1 MRLLIEF
8 RAVML
13 CLAIVLS
20 TAVCRAQISGT
31 TSNPGQY
38 LAIKKGEDNILSKI
52 TAQTNYRNKEA
63 GIQAELSGTTAK
75 IRNWEQQYN
84 AYLKEASGYAKR
96 TVACCQLYLEGVQ
109 TLNALWEVSAAKK
122 INPQGVFAT
131 MSMNNLYMETAIQFI
146 KTFRSLKK
154 VCAKGTD
161 KNMLNGAERTQLIWN
176 LEREL
181 EQLNSKLRRLAVSI
195 SVFSFEDVWNRA
207 IAGKIDKSNGML
219 ALEAISYVL
228 LLADIFEHVERSP
241 ARADSFSVR
250 IGQNRIV
257 SLRRQPA
264 ILHSIFNLCSVRRRL
279 TFV

>member
-38 LAIKKGEDNILSKI
+38 LAIKKGEDNILNKI
-52 TAQTNYRNKEA
+52 SAQTNYRKKEA
-63 GIQAELSGTTAK
+63 GIQAELSATTAMIK
-75 IRNWEQQYN
+75 NWEQQYN
-84 AYLKEASGYAKR
+84 KYLTTKGFADRIA
-96 TVACCQLYLEGVQ
+96 ADCQLYLEGVQ

-146 KTFRSLKK
+146 KTYRSLKK
-154 VCAKGTD
+154 VCKKGGD
-161 KNMLNGAERTQLIWN
+161 GNMLNGAERTQLIWN

-219 ALEAISYVL
+219 ALEARNRMRRAATSV
-228 LLADIFEHVERSP
+228 
-241 ARADSFSVR
+241 ARYYKLK
-250 IGQNRIV
+250 QN
-257 SLRRQPA
+257 SK
-264 ILHSIFNLCSVRRRL
+264 SWGW
-279 TFV
+279 

>member
-38 LAIKKGEDNILSKI
+38 LAIKKGEDIILSKI
-52 TAQTNYRNKEA
+52 TAQTNYRKKEA

-84 AYLKEASGYAKR
+84 KYLKTTKGFADR
-96 TVACCQLYLEGVQ
+96 IVADCQLYLEGVQ

-131 MSMNNLYMETAIQFI
+131 MSMNNLYMETAMQFI
-146 KTFRSLKK
+146 KTYRSLK
-154 VCAKGTD
+154 
-161 KNMLNGAERTQLIWN
+161 
-176 LEREL
+176 
-181 EQLNSKLRRLAVSI
+181 
-195 SVFSFEDVWNRA
+195 
-207 IAGKIDKSNGML
+207 
-219 ALEAISYVL
+219 
-228 LLADIFEHVERSP
+228 
-241 ARADSFSVR
+241 
-250 IGQNRIV
+250 
-257 SLRRQPA
+257 
-264 ILHSIFNLCSVRRRL
+264 
-279 TFV
+279 

>member
-13 CLAIVLS
+13 CFVILLFPAI
-20 TAVCRAQISGT
+20 CRAQISAT

-38 LAIKKGEDNILSKI
+38 LAIQKGEDYILNKI
-52 TAQTNYRNKEA
+52 TDQTNYRKKEA
-63 GIQAELSGTTAK
+63 GIQAELSGTTTK

-84 AYLKEASGYAKR
+84 SYLKSTSGYAKR

-131 MSMNNLYMETAIQFI
+131 MSMNNLYMETASQFI

-154 VCAKGTD
+154 VVEKGTD
-161 KNMLNGAERTQLIWN
+161 KNMLNGSERTQLIWN

-207 IAGKIDKSNGML
+207 IAGKIEKSNGML
-219 ALEAISYVL
+219 ALEARNRMRRAATSV
-228 LLADIFEHVERSP
+228 
-241 ARADSFSVR
+241 ARYYKLK
-250 IGQNRIV
+250 QN
-257 SLRRQPA
+257 SK
-264 ILHSIFNLCSVRRRL
+264 SWGW
-279 TFV
+279 

>member
-38 LAIKKGEDNILSKI
+38 LAIMKGEDNILSKI
-52 TAQTNYRNKEA
+52 TAQTNYRKKEA
-63 GIQAELSGTTAK
+63 GIQAELSGTTAM

-84 AYLKEASGYAKR
+84 KYLKTTKGFADR
-96 TVACCQLYLEGVQ
+96 IVADCQLYLEGVQ

-131 MSMNNLYMETAIQFI
+131 MSMNNLYMETAMQFI
-146 KTFRSLKK
+146 KTYRSLKK
-154 VCAKGTD
+154 VCKKGGD

-219 ALEAISYVL
+219 ALEARNRMRRAATSV
-228 LLADIFEHVERSP
+228 
-241 ARADSFSVR
+241 ARYYKLK
-250 IGQNRIV
+250 QN
-257 SLRRQPA
+257 SK
-264 ILHSIFNLCSVRRRL
+264 SWGW
-279 TFV
+279 

>member
-13 CLAIVLS
+13 CFAIVLS
-20 TAVCRAQISGT
+20 SAVCRGQISAT
-31 TSNPGQY
+31 TSNPGEY
-38 LAIKKGEDNILSKI
+38 LAIKKGEDNILNEIS
-52 TAQTNYRNKEA
+52 AQTNYRKKEA
-63 GIQAELSGTTAK
+63 GIQAELSETTTK
-75 IRNWEQQYN
+75 IKNWEQQYN
-84 AYLKEASGYAKR
+84 KYLKTTEGFADGIA
-96 TVACCQLYLEGVQ
+96 AACQLYLEGVQ

-146 KTFRSLKK
+146 KTYRSLKK
-154 VCAKGTD
+154 VCKKGGNG
-161 KNMLNGAERTQLIWN
+161 NMLNSAERTQLIWN

-219 ALEAISYVL
+219 ALEARNRMRRAVTSV
-228 LLADIFEHVERSP
+228 
-241 ARADSFSVR
+241 ARYYKLK
-250 IGQNRIV
+250 QN
-257 SLRRQPA
+257 SK
-264 ILHSIFNLCSVRRRL
+264 SWGW
-279 TFV
+279 

>member
-13 CLAIVLS
+13 CFAIVLF
-20 TAVCRAQISGT
+20 TAVCRAQIGAT

-38 LAIKKGEDNILSKI
+38 LAIKMGEDSILNKI
-52 TAQTNYRNKEA
+52 SAQTNYRKKEA
-63 GIQAELSGTTAK
+63 GIQAELSATTANIK
-75 IRNWEQQYN
+75 NWEQQYN
-84 AYLKEASGYAKR
+84 KYLKTTKGFADRIA
-96 TVACCQLYLEGVQ
+96 ADCQLYLEGVQ

-131 MSMNNLYMETAIQFI
+131 MSMNNLYMETAMQFI
-146 KTFRSLKK
+146 KTYRSLKK
-154 VCAKGTD
+154 VCKKGGD
-161 KNMLNGAERTQLIWN
+161 GNMLNGAERTQLIWN

-219 ALEAISYVL
+219 ALEARNRMRRAATSV
-228 LLADIFEHVERSP
+228 
-241 ARADSFSVR
+241 ARYYKLK
-250 IGQNRIV
+250 QN
-257 SLRRQPA
+257 SK
-264 ILHSIFNLCSVRRRL
+264 SWGW
-279 TFV
+279 

>member
-13 CLAIVLS
+13 CFAILLFS
-20 TAVCRAQISGT
+20 AVCRAQIGAT

-38 LAIKKGEDNILSKI
+38 LAIKKGEDNILNKI
-52 TAQTNYRNKEA
+52 SAQTNYRKKEA
-63 GIQAELSGTTAK
+63 GIQAELSATTAK
-75 IRNWEQQYN
+75 IKNWEQQYN
-84 AYLKEASGYAKR
+84 KYLKTTKGFADRIA
-96 TVACCQLYLEGVQ
+96 ADCQLYLEGVQ

-146 KTFRSLKK
+146 KTYRSLKK
-154 VCAKGTD
+154 VCKKGGD
-161 KNMLNGAERTQLIWN
+161 GNMLNGAERTQLIWN

-219 ALEAISYVL
+219 ALEA
-228 LLADIFEHVERSP
+228 RNRMR
-241 ARADSFSVR
+241 RAATSVAKYYKLK
-250 IGQNRIV
+250 QN
-257 SLRRQPA
+257 SK
-264 ILHSIFNLCSVRRRL
+264 SWGW
-279 TFV
+279 

>member
-13 CLAIVLS
+13 CFAIVLS
-20 TAVCRAQISGT
+20 TAVCRGQFSAT
-31 TSNPGQY
+31 TSNPGEY
-38 LAIKKGEDNILSKI
+38 LAIKKGEDNILNEIS
-52 TAQTNYRNKEA
+52 AQTNYRKKEA
-63 GIQAELSGTTAK
+63 GIQAELSATTAK
-75 IRNWEQQYN
+75 IKNWEQQYN
-84 AYLKEASGYAKR
+84 KYLKTTEGFADGIA
-96 TVACCQLYLEGVQ
+96 AACQLYLEGVQ

-146 KTFRSLKK
+146 KTYRSLKK
-154 VCAKGTD
+154 VCKKGGNG
-161 KNMLNGAERTQLIWN
+161 NMLNSAERKQLIWN

-219 ALEAISYVL
+219 ALEARNRMRRAATSV
-228 LLADIFEHVERSP
+228 
-241 ARADSFSVR
+241 ARYYKLK
-250 IGQNRIV
+250 QN
-257 SLRRQPA
+257 SK
-264 ILHSIFNLCSVRRRL
+264 SWGW
-279 TFV
+279 

>member
-1 MRLLIEF
+1 MYSYLLRRYSF
-8 RAVML
+8 L
-13 CLAIVLS
+13 F
-20 TAVCRAQISGT
+20 
-31 TSNPGQY
+31 
-38 LAIKKGEDNILSKI
+38 
-52 TAQTNYRNKEA
+52 YR
-63 GIQAELSGTTAK
+63 GK

-207 IAGKIDKSNGML
+207 IAGK
-219 ALEAISYVL
+219 
-228 LLADIFEHVERSP
+228 
-241 ARADSFSVR
+241 
-250 IGQNRIV
+250 NRQV
-257 SLRRQPA
+257 KWYACP
-264 ILHSIFNLCSVRRRL
+264 
-279 TFV
+279 

>member
-13 CLAIVLS
+13 YFAIVLS
-20 TAVCRAQISGT
+20 MAVCRGQISAT
-31 TSNPGQY
+31 TSNPGEY
-38 LAIKKGEDNILSKI
+38 LAIKKGEDNILKEIS
-52 TAQTNYRNKEA
+52 AQTNYRKKEA
-63 GIQAELSGTTAK
+63 GIQAELSATTAK
-75 IRNWEQQYN
+75 IKNWEQQYN
-84 AYLKEASGYAKR
+84 KYLKTTKGFADRIA
-96 TVACCQLYLEGVQ
+96 ADCQLYLEGVQ

-146 KTFRSLKK
+146 KTYRSLKK
-154 VCAKGTD
+154 VCKKGGD
-161 KNMLNGAERTQLIWN
+161 GNMLNGAERTQLIWN

-219 ALEAISYVL
+219 ALEARNRMRRAATSV
-228 LLADIFEHVERSP
+228 
-241 ARADSFSVR
+241 ARYYKLK
-250 IGQNRIV
+250 QN
-257 SLRRQPA
+257 SK
-264 ILHSIFNLCSVRRRL
+264 SWGW
-279 TFV
+279 

>member
-13 CLAIVLS
+13 CFAIVLS
-20 TAVCRAQISGT
+20 TAVCRGQFSAT
-31 TSNPGQY
+31 TSNPGEY
-38 LAIKKGEDNILSKI
+38 LAIKKGEDNILNEIS
-52 TAQTNYRNKEA
+52 AQTNYRKKEA
-63 GIQAELSGTTAK
+63 GIQAELSETTTK
-75 IRNWEQQYN
+75 IKNWEQQYN
-84 AYLKEASGYAKR
+84 KYLKTTDGFADGIA
-96 TVACCQLYLEGVQ
+96 AACQLYLEGVQ

-146 KTFRSLKK
+146 KTYRSLKK
-154 VCAKGTD
+154 VCKKGD
-161 KNMLNGAERTQLIWN
+161 NGNMLNSAERTQLIWN

-219 ALEAISYVL
+219 ALEARNRMRRAVTSV
-228 LLADIFEHVERSP
+228 
-241 ARADSFSVR
+241 ARYYKLK
-250 IGQNRIV
+250 QN
-257 SLRRQPA
+257 SK
-264 ILHSIFNLCSVRRRL
+264 SWGW
-279 TFV
+279 

>member
-13 CLAIVLS
+13 CFAIVLF
-20 TAVCRAQISGT
+20 TAVCRAQIGAT

-38 LAIKKGEDNILSKI
+38 LAIKKGEDNILNKI
-52 TAQTNYRNKEA
+52 SAQTNYRKKEA
-63 GIQAELSGTTAK
+63 RIQAELSATTAK
-75 IRNWEQQYN
+75 IKNWEQQYN
-84 AYLKEASGYAKR
+84 KYLKTTKGFADRIA
-96 TVACCQLYLEGVQ
+96 ADCQLYLEGVQ

-146 KTFRSLKK
+146 KTYRSLKK
-154 VCAKGTD
+154 VCKKGGD
-161 KNMLNGAERTQLIWN
+161 GNMLNGAERTQLIWN

-219 ALEAISYVL
+219 ALEA
-228 LLADIFEHVERSP
+228 RNRMR
-241 ARADSFSVR
+241 RAATSVAKYYKLK
-250 IGQNRIV
+250 QN
-257 SLRRQPA
+257 SK
-264 ILHSIFNLCSVRRRL
+264 SWGW
-279 TFV
+279 

>member
-13 CLAIVLS
+13 CFAIVLF
-20 TAVCRAQISGT
+20 TAVCRAQIGAT

-38 LAIKKGEDNILSKI
+38 LAIKKGEDNILNKI
-52 TAQTNYRNKEA
+52 SAQTNYRKKEA
-63 GIQAELSGTTAK
+63 GIQAELSATTAK
-75 IRNWEQQYN
+75 IKNWEQQYN
-84 AYLKEASGYAKR
+84 KYLKTTKGFADRIA
-96 TVACCQLYLEGVQ
+96 ADCQLYLEGVQ

-146 KTFRSLKK
+146 KTYRSLKK
-154 VCAKGTD
+154 VCKKGGD
-161 KNMLNGAERTQLIWN
+161 GNMLNGAERTQLIWN

-181 EQLNSKLRRLAVSI
+181 EQLNSKLRRLALSI

-219 ALEAISYVL
+219 ALEA
-228 LLADIFEHVERSP
+228 RNRMR
-241 ARADSFSVR
+241 RAATSVAKYYKLK
-250 IGQNRIV
+250 QNSKSWV
-257 SLRRQPA
+257 W
-264 ILHSIFNLCSVRRRL
+264 
-279 TFV
+279 

>member
-8 RAVML
+8 KAVML
-13 CLAIVLS
+13 CFAIVLFS
-20 TAVCRAQISGT
+20 AVCRAQIGAT

-38 LAIKKGEDNILSKI
+38 LAIKKGEDNILNKI
-52 TAQTNYRNKEA
+52 SAQTNYRKKEA
-63 GIQAELSGTTAK
+63 GIQAELSATTAK
-75 IRNWEQQYN
+75 IKNWEQQYN
-84 AYLKEASGYAKR
+84 KYLKTTKGFADRIA
-96 TVACCQLYLEGVQ
+96 ADCQLYLEGVQ

-146 KTFRSLKK
+146 KTYRSLKK
-154 VCAKGTD
+154 VCKKGGD
-161 KNMLNGAERTQLIWN
+161 GNMLNGAERTQLIWN

-219 ALEAISYVL
+219 ALEA
-228 LLADIFEHVERSP
+228 RNRMR
-241 ARADSFSVR
+241 RAATSVAKYYKLK
-250 IGQNRIV
+250 QN
-257 SLRRQPA
+257 SK
-264 ILHSIFNLCSVRRRL
+264 SWGW
-279 TFV
+279 